1 MTTAKIESRGSLSPH
16 MHFTKR
22 LVGVFKEPPRENN
35 LDIENLSFLIRQLK
49 NMTEMSYY
57 YNPHTAE

>member
-1 MTTAKIESRGSLSPH
+1 

-22 LVGVFKEPPRENN
+22 LVGVFKEPPRESN